1 MRNTSLE
8 NLIFTVA
15 PILLDKLEQMD
26 GRTNTTKAKRGRV
39 GSNVKGQKK
48 NRKLWRS
55 IFTYY
60 FTIVHPIEGSR
71 DYQIRWLMNEIVVYT

>member
-48 NRKLWRS
+48 TESCGGLYS
-55 IFTYY
+55 PTILLLFT
-60 FTIVHPIEGSR
+60 
-71 DYQIRWLMNEIVVYT
+71 Q